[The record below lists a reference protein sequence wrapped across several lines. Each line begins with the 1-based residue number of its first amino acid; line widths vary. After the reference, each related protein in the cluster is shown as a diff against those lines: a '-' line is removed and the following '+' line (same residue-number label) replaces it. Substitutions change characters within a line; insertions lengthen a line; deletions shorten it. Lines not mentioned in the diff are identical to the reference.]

1 MLFQTLIIF
10 SYGEK
15 REPPFLTT
23 QLFNL
28 ANITGILCQILTSN
42 VSGAGTDGNVYL
54 GIGGREFR
62 LDSSA
67 DDYEKNSFRE
77 YILGRAPLEPN
88 LPAPQVRVNNK
99 ENNDP
104 RNGYQLDTSNLNKFP
119 VYIRFEPVNSDD
131 NWNLRFTAVLVY
143 TGASQFNTAYTVSEE
158 FENLWLGKSFG
169 KIVYLIE
176 LDTERGVGIL
186 EKGYEM
192 ANHISRKV

>member
-1 MLFQTLIIF
+1 M
-10 SYGEK
+10 
-15 REPPFLTT
+15 
-23 QLFNL
+23 

-104 RNGYQLDTSNLNKFP
+104 RNGYQLDTSNLNKLP

-158 FENLWLGKSFG
+158 FENLWLGNNFG

>member
-1 MLFQTLIIF
+1 LLFQTLIIF

-15 REPPFLTT
+15 RENPFLTT
-23 QLFNL
+23 QLFNM

>member
-15 REPPFLTT
+15 REKPFLTT
-23 QLFNL
+23 QLFNM

-104 RNGYQLDTSNLNKFP
+104 RNGYQLDTSNLNKLP

-158 FENLWLGKSFG
+158 FENLWLGNNFG